1 MTCMTPPKTRQ
12 QVSDAT
18 GKTVAANVRR
28 VRELRG
34 LSTYDLSK
42 RLSEVGRPIAA
53 SAVSKVER
61 AERRVDVGDL
71 TALAAALRVNPS
83 TLLLPFTDYADDTV
97 EITGV
102 GTVSAEAAW
111 DWADGEMPIERIEP
125 GDPTGALLQFQVY
138 ARPPGRRMQL
148 APGEVD

>member
-1 MTCMTPPKTRQ
+1 MTPPPRTPTQ
-12 QVSDAT
+12 ISDAT

-42 RLSEVGRPIAA
+42 KLGEAGRPIAPSGIA
-53 SAVSKVER
+53 KVER

-71 TALAAALRVNPS
+71 TALAAVLRVTPS
-83 TLLLPFTDYADDTV
+83 ALLLPLTDDPAVTV

-102 GTVSAEAAW
+102 GAVDAEAAW
-111 DWADGEMPIERIEP
+111 DWMDGEMPIQHIEP
-125 GDPTGALLQFQVY
+125 GDPSGALLQFQVY

-148 APGEVD
+148 SPGEAD